1 MAQPQPRPEAE
12 MLHMQ
17 HAHVVSL
24 LARQQEARRLKAER
38 DAVAKA
44 RRAAAATGAADA
56 ETGVALHADRRAAK
70 VHRPRPA

>member
-1 MAQPQPRPEAE
+1 

-17 HAHVVSL
+17 HAHVVAL
-24 LARQQEARRLKAER
+24 LVRQHEATRLKARR

-56 ETGVALHADRRAAK
+56 ETGVASPANRRAAK

>member
-1 MAQPQPRPEAE
+1 

-17 HAHVVSL
+17 HAHVVAL
-24 LARQQEARRLKAER
+24 LIRQHEAARLKAQR

-56 ETGVALHADRRAAK
+56 ETGTVSPANRRAAK

>member
-1 MAQPQPRPEAE
+1 
-12 MLHMQ
+12 MLQMQ
-17 HAHVVSL
+17 HANVVAL
-24 LARQQEARRLKAER
+24 LIRQNEAAREKARR

-56 ETGVALHADRRAAK
+56 ETGAVSPANRRAAK

>member
-1 MAQPQPRPEAE
+1 MPTPDPEAD

-17 HAHVVSL
+17 HAHVVALIVRQHEAAL
-24 LARQQEARRLKAER
+24 LQAKR

-44 RRAAAATGAADA
+44 RAAAASAAVPEA
-56 ETGVALHADRRAAK
+56 RPAAPL

>member
-1 MAQPQPRPEAE
+1 

-24 LARQQEARRLKAER
+24 LIRQNEATRLKAQR

-56 ETGVALHADRRAAK
+56 ETGAAPYADRRAG
-70 VHRPRPA
+70 VGGLDVNRPRPA

>member
-1 MAQPQPRPEAE
+1 

-17 HAHVVSL
+17 HAHVVAL
-24 LARQQEARRLKAER
+24 LIRQNEATRLKAQR

-44 RRAAAATGAADA
+44 RRAAAATGASDA
-56 ETGVALHADRRAAK
+56 ETGAVSPANRRAAK

>member
-1 MAQPQPRPEAE
+1 

-17 HAHVVSL
+17 HAQVVAL
-24 LARQQEARRLKAER
+24 LVRQNEAIRLKAQR

-56 ETGVALHADRRAAK
+56 ETGATPPADRRAAK
-70 VHRPRPA
+70 VHRPRPV